1 MKNDMKLSIL
11 MSLELKSMCEIMKT
25 LHFKMIDLRRK
36 SSRPLRVRSLRPIKE
51 KKTEGATISR

>member
-1 MKNDMKLSIL
+1 MKLSIL